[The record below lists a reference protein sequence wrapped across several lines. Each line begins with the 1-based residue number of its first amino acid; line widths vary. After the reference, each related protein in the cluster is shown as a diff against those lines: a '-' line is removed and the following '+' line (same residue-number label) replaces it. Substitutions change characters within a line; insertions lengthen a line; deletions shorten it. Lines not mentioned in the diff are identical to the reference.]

1 LATER
6 WWTILRAVK
15 YVAGAGLVIT
25 GALITGLAFLA
36 LRPGSP
42 ADRKPDALRVAAAS
56 LKDSYEITVTRANPA
71 VPPGVGRLDALKT
84 ATRETRF
91 LGGDLED
98 AHLVYF
104 TDPHY
109 GKQRGSAP
117 IIPFYKHRLTWI
129 VLFRHAT
136 QWVSGPAPEKEGA
149 PMLATQSGVAAFVDA
164 KTGALITAMTID
176 DLP

>member
-1 LATER
+1 LVTER

-15 YVAGAGLVIT
+15 YVAGAGLLIA

-36 LRPGSP
+36 LRPGSL

-117 IIPFYKHRLTWI
+117 VIPFYEHRLSWI
-129 VLFRHAT
+129 VLFRHGAEL
-136 QWVSGPAPEKEGA
+136 VSGAPAQGNHPL
-149 PMLATQSGVAAFVDA
+149 LATSVGVAAFVDA
-164 KTGALITAMTID
+164 KTGALLTSMTIS

>member
-1 LATER
+1 LVTKR

-15 YVAGAGLVIT
+15 YVAVAGPLIA

-42 ADRKPDALRVAAAS
+42 ARPDALRVAAAS

-71 VPPGVGRLDALKT
+71 VPPGVARLDALKT

-104 TDPHY
+104 TDPHF

-117 IIPFYKHRLTWI
+117 VIPFYKHRLSWI
-129 VLFRHAT
+129 VLFRHGRELMFGPPAEGNQQVPAAT
-136 QWVSGPAPEKEGA
+136 VAV
-149 PMLATQSGVAAFVDA
+149 GVAAFVDA